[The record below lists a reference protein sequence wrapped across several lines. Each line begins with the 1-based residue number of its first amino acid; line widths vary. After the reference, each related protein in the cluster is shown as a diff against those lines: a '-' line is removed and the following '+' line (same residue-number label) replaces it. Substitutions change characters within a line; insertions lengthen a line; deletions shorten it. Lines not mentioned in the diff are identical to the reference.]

1 MHLKKIIDF
10 VLTKRVQTTMLLPNR
25 NLSSSYGQ
33 KPEIPQISGI
43 FGHSDPFTGLT
54 KGGFLSPKRCDNLPQ
69 TP

>member
-1 MHLKKIIDF
+1 
-10 VLTKRVQTTMLLPNR
+10 MLLPNR
-25 NLSSSYGQ
+25 NLSSSYAQ

-54 KGGFLSPKRCDNLPQ
+54 KGGFLSPQRCDNLPQ